1 MNTLPIEKVIEDE
14 NLNSVSNVF
23 YGSKYISN
31 NTTSDGKLATSHN
44 KISDKCSVFDYSSS
58 GLIDENDPNYDYYK
72 KSQFYQENNPS
83 NKLNAFLWYY
93 STGRLDNATLNDTSI
108 TSNSNVMSQMKN
120 MGCQILK
127 DKAVKVNTDT
137 NTSVCTG
144 NNIFQC
150 GVSDILGKTSIANR
164 GVLIIIFLIS
174 SIFFFFGI
182 IGFIKFMYTFLTKY
196 NIKELPKKRLI
207 WNIIGIIIGYVIGSL
222 VLIYSYTN
230 SSNSVETASS
240 DEYVFIPSD
249 QVESFTN
256 GTCSNGDD
264 PLWGC
269 CDDGV
274 THKIDPLGSN
284 CCVAGSE
291 IPGGTGSETG
301 SETGSG
307 TSSEGSSGKSSETNE
322 ETSTC
327 STSTYGC
334 CEGTSIEKK
343 DESGSNCPGCGNTQY
358 GCCDNSNLAKIDED
372 GTNCE
377 STDRTVS
384 PTLIWFIVLMLL
396 GLICFILFVVFN
408 KSKLLGKIF
417 FILFMFFSLLA
428 LNILSGIIQT
438 SDNTGLTLTKQ
449 INLNL
454 NVFSNYN
461 SKNQL
466 SFLLTNMFIF
476 FVLLILAL
484 FINSKDNNIFNA
496 IKPISWT
503 MFALSFILMF
513 YSFFIFWYKYP
524 SILIV
529 VSLVLRFVWNN
540 ILSIL
545 TKVNSSDFVLN
556 MNALLYHYPLGYF
569 AKLAGRNNVDNLF
582 TKQPARNLSK
592 VDIPTGLPWDL
603 PGIKLIKI
611 IILLLAKFIPNMPN
625 FIPDDMEES
634 VKHSTSNVNIFTL
647 IPFLSTFKTWF
658 R

>member
-23 YGSKYISN
+23 YGSKYMSN
-31 NTTSDGKLATSHN
+31 NTTSDGNLATSHN

-72 KSQFYQENNPS
+72 NSQFYQENNPS

-93 STGRLDNATLNDTSI
+93 STGKLDNATLNDTSI
-108 TSNSNVMSQMKN
+108 TSNSNVMNQMKN

-137 NTSVCTG
+137 NSSVCTG

-182 IGFIKFMYTFLTKY
+182 IGFIKFMYTFLTEY
-196 NIKELPKKRLI
+196 NIRELPKKRLI

-222 VLIYSYTN
+222 VLIYSYTTA
-230 SSNSVETASS
+230 SNSVETASS

-249 QVESFTN
+249 QIESFTN

-284 CCVAGSE
+284 CCAAGSE
-291 IPGGTGSETG
+291 IPGGTGSEG
-301 SETGSG
+301 SSGGSG
-307 TSSEGSSGKSSETNE
+307 TSSGSETKE
-322 ETSTC
+322 ETTSC

-334 CEGTSIEKK
+334 CEGTNIEKS

-358 GCCDNSNLAKIDED
+358 GCCDNSYLAKIDKD
-372 GTNCE
+372 GTNCDT
-377 STDRTVS
+377 TDNSVS

-396 GLICFILFVVFN
+396 GLISFILFVVFN
-408 KSKLLGKIF
+408 KKKLLGKVF
-417 FILFMFFSLLA
+417 FILFMLFSLLA

-438 SDNTGLTLTKQ
+438 TDNTGLTLTKQ

-454 NVFSNYN
+454 DVFSNYN

-466 SFLLTNMFIF
+466 SLLLRNMFIF
-476 FVLLILAL
+476 FILLIVAL
-484 FINSKDNNIFNA
+484 FINGKDTSVFNV

-503 MFALSFILMF
+503 MFALSFVLMF

-524 SILIV
+524 SVLIV

-556 MNALLYHYPLGYF
+556 INALLYHYPLGYF

-647 IPFLSTFKTWF
+647 IPFLSTFKNWF
-658 R
+658 

>member
-14 NLNSVSNVF
+14 ELNSVSNVF
-23 YGSKYISN
+23 YGSKYMSN

-44 KISDKCSVFDYSSS
+44 QISDKCSVFDYSSS

-72 KSQFYQENNPS
+72 NSQFYQENNPS

-108 TSNSNVMSQMKN
+108 TSNSNVMNQMKN

-137 NTSVCTG
+137 NSSVCTG

-196 NIKELPKKRLI
+196 NIKELSKKWLI
-207 WNIIGIIIGYVIGSL
+207 WNIVGIIIGYVIGSL
-222 VLIYSYTN
+222 VLIYSYTTA
-230 SSNSVETASS
+230 SNSVETASS

-301 SETGSG
+301 SGTSSEGSSG
-307 TSSEGSSGKSSETNE
+307 TSSEGSSGTNE

-334 CEGTSIEKK
+334 CEGTSIEKT

-377 STDRTVS
+377 STDGSVS

-466 SFLLTNMFIF
+466 SLLLTNMFIF

-545 TKVNSSDFVLN
+545 TKINQSDFVLN

-569 AKLAGRNNVDNLF
+569 AKLAGRNNVTNLF
-582 TKQPARNLSK
+582 TGDNARNLSK

-625 FIPDDMEES
+625 FIPNDMEES

-647 IPFLSTFKTWF
+647 IPFLSTFKNWF
-658 R
+658 

>member
-23 YGSKYISN
+23 YGSKYMSN
-31 NTTSDGKLATSHN
+31 NTTSDGNLATSHN

-72 KSQFYQENNPS
+72 NSQFYQENNPS

-108 TSNSNVMSQMKN
+108 TSNSNVMNQMKN

-150 GVSDILGKTSIANR
+150 CVSDILGKTSIANR
-164 GVLIIIFLIS
+164 VVLIIIFLIS

-196 NIKELPKKRLI
+196 NIEGMPKKWLI
-207 WNIIGIIIGYVIGSL
+207 WNILGIIIGYIIGSL
-222 VLIYSYTN
+222 VLIYSYTTA
-230 SSNSVETASS
+230 SNSVETASS

-284 CCVAGSE
+284 CCATDSE
-291 IPGGTGSETG
+291 IPGGTGSEG
-301 SETGSG
+301 SSGGSG
-307 TSSEGSSGKSSETNE
+307 TSSGSETKE
-322 ETSTC
+322 ETASC

-334 CEGTSIEKK
+334 CEGTSIEKN
-343 DESGSNCPGCGNTQY
+343 DESGINCPGCGNTQY

-377 STDRTVS
+377 TTDGTVS

-396 GLICFILFVVFN
+396 GLICFILFVIFN
-408 KSKLLGKIF
+408 KNKLLGKIF
-417 FILFMFFSLLA
+417 FILFMFFSLVA

-438 SDNTGLTLTKQ
+438 ADNTGLTLTKQ

-454 NVFSNYN
+454 NVFLNYN

-466 SFLLTNMFIF
+466 LLLLTNMFIF
-476 FVLLILAL
+476 LILLVLAL

-496 IKPISWT
+496 LKPISWT
-503 MFALSFILMF
+503 MFTLSFILMF

-556 MNALLYHYPLGYF
+556 MNAVLYNYPLDYF
-569 AKLAGRNNVDNLF
+569 AKLAGRNDVKNVF
-582 TKQPARNLSK
+582 TGNPAKNLSK
-592 VDIPTGLPWDL
+592 VDLPSGLPWDL

-647 IPFLSTFKTWF
+647 IPFLSTFKNWF
-658 R
+658 